1 MIETADVPTAHGAK
15 YMQQLLKH
23 WSHKLETHLDGD
35 AGSVLFDAAL
45 ARFAAGPAALAVTL
59 EAETAEVL
67 ERMKSVLATHLDRFA
82 FREAPLAFDWKV
94 AA

>member
-1 MIETADVPTAHGAK
+1 MVIETADVPTAHGAK

-23 WSHKLETHLDGD
+23 WSHKLETRLEGET
-35 AGSVLFDAAL
+35 GSVRFDAAL
-45 ARFAAGPAALAVTL
+45 ARFAAGPASLAVTL

-82 FREAPLAFDWKV
+82 FREAPLKFDWK
-94 AA
+94 A